1 MGYDVRWG
9 NEEKTIVLGELIGD
23 WTWDDFY
30 QLTKTQIAL
39 MDTVDHRVHL
49 IIFDQNERIK
59 MPPGALS
66 HLKRLINMAHPNE
79 DRVVIVNIPAVAKAL
94 LDILR
99 KIYGVRELVEQYI
112 FVPSL
117 EDAYAALDEYEK
129 NRVPS

>member
-66 HLKRLINMAHPNE
+66 HLKRLINMAHSNE
-79 DRVVIVNIPAVAKAL
+79 ERVVIVNIPAVAKAL

-99 KIYGVRELVEQYI
+99 KVYGVRALVERYV
-112 FVPSL
+112 FFASL
-117 EDAYAALDEYEK
+117 EEAYAVLDEYEK
-129 NRVPS
+129 NREQS